1 MNTCCIYAVKISLN
15 IQYLHSKFH
24 CAVEFHQSH
33 FFFQMTKVIW
43 FLNYFAN
50 YLSVT
55 DFVVCACFY
64 SFPMKRE
71 DMCRKWADAIGRY
84 DWFPTKNSFVCSEH
98 FLPEDYQ
105 TKPGKLKHF
114 LKEGVVP
121 SVFNQI
127 SRRRPMHLADNTVMK
142 VPFVSP
148 HQIQVS

>member
-1 MNTCCIYAVKISLN
+1 
-15 IQYLHSKFH
+15 
-24 CAVEFHQSH
+24 
-33 FFFQMTKVIW
+33 
-43 FLNYFAN
+43 
-50 YLSVT
+50 
-55 DFVVCACFY
+55 
-64 SFPMKRE
+64 MKRE

-121 SVFNQI
+121 SVFNQTA
-127 SRRRPMHLADNTVMK
+127 RRRPMHLADNTVMK

-148 HQIQVS
+148 HQIQVSYQPSCAQAFWALTPRSLSECLK

>member
-1 MNTCCIYAVKISLN
+1 
-15 IQYLHSKFH
+15 
-24 CAVEFHQSH
+24 
-33 FFFQMTKVIW
+33 
-43 FLNYFAN
+43 
-50 YLSVT
+50 
-55 DFVVCACFY
+55 
-64 SFPMKRE
+64 MKRE

-121 SVFNQI
+121 SVFNQTA
-127 SRRRPMHLADNTVMK
+127 RRRPMHLADNTVMK

-148 HQIQVS
+148 HQIQVSYLARTAFWALTPR